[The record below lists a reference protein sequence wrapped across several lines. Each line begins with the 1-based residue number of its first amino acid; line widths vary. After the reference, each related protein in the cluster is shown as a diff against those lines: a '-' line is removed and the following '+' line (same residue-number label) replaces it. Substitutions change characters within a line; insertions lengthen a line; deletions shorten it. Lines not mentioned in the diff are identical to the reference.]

1 MKVGDRFIR
10 YSNHESTIKGVVDKM
25 WVTYSYDLV
34 NRVRVEKPMIQSD
47 AGRVFEAREC
57 LVIESD
63 ISFKFWLKLKR
74 IFQK

>member
-10 YSNHESTIKGVVDKM
+10 YSKNEPTVQGVVNKM
-25 WVTYSYDLV
+25 WVTYSYDLI
-34 NRVRVEKPMIQSD
+34 NRVRVEKPMIRSD
-47 AGRVFEAREC
+47 AGRVFDAREC

-63 ISFKFWLKLKR
+63 ISFKFWLKLRR

>member
-10 YSNHESTIKGVVDKM
+10 YSKNEPTIQGVVDKM
-25 WVTYSYDLV
+25 WVTYSYDLI
-34 NRVRVEKPMIQSD
+34 NRVRVEKPMIQSEK
-47 AGRVFEAREC
+47 GRVFDAREC